1 MDQIDKFNRRYN
13 FVSKLSAA
21 FFYAIAVAIALNFFW
36 TPGHMYSSGI
46 TGFAQLINSM
56 SERFLPFTISTS
68 LMYFVLNVPLF
79 VLGWVKIG
87 HKFTFFTIIAV
98 VLGSIMM
105 KVVQPLSVHWD
116 PLLCAIFGGTIN
128 GIGTG
133 FALKNG
139 ISTGGLDII
148 GIVIRQKT
156 GTSYGKF
163 NILVN
168 LVIIAA
174 AGFVFGWTR
183 ALYSALTIF
192 INWRVIDSVYTQH
205 KKMQVM
211 IVTEHPQPII
221 DGIQNKMHRGIT
233 IIHDAEGAFGHTEKT
248 VLITII
254 DRYDMYDIRQIITQ
268 ADPYAFVSVSEV
280 EKVYGRFKEQEI
292 V

>member
-1 MDQIDKFNRRYN
+1 MDNLDKFNRRYN
-13 FVSKLSAA
+13 FFSKISAA
-21 FFYAIAVAIALNFFW
+21 FIYSLSVAMALNFFW

-56 SERFLPFTISTS
+56 SQKFLPFSISTS
-68 LMYFVLNVPLF
+68 LMYFVLNIPLF
-79 VLGWVKIG
+79 VIGWTKIG

-105 KVVQPLSVHWD
+105 KVIQPLNVNWD
-116 PLLCAIFGGTIN
+116 PLLCAIFGGTLN
-128 GIGTG
+128 GFGTG

-148 GIVIRQKT
+148 GIVFRMKT

-192 INWRVIDSVYTQH
+192 INGRVIDAVYTQH
-205 KKMQVM
+205 KKMQVL
-211 IVTEHPQPII
+211 IVTDHPQKII

-233 IIHDAEGAFGHTEKT
+233 IIHDAEGAYAHTEKT
-248 VLITII
+248 VLLTVI
-254 DRYDMYDIRQIITQ
+254 DRYDMYDIRQIV
-268 ADPYAFVSVSEV
+268 AHSDKYAFMTVSEV
-280 EKVYGRFKEQEI
+280 EKVYGRFKEQTL